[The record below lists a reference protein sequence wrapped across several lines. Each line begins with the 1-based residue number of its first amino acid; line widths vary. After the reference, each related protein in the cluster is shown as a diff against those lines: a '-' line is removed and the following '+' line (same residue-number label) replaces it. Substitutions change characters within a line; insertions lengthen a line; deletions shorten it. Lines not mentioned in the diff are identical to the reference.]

1 MSLTKATYSM
11 ISGAPVN
18 VFDYMTA
25 AQIADVQA
33 GTLAVDVTASI
44 NAAINAAKQIS
55 GQVYVPSGKYSIAPD
70 SLLITGV
77 DGLSIIGEN
86 HGFGTYNN
94 LPQFVCS
101 GAGAYL
107 LRLQSSSG
115 SGVYHVYIENIV
127 FDGKANVTDVISFSP
142 IVGEELTF
150 GQFKFC
156 EFVNVSPA
164 GGLVSNYT
172 ASAIFA
178 ESALWT
184 FEDCGFACNGGAG
197 NQGVAVKLNNYGAW
211 GWVFNRCHF
220 DTQTYPCHFQM
231 TAGEATL
238 NNCIFDNTAA
248 GSSDIQFYNS
258 AGLTLNNC
266 ISGTN
271 PAPFLISYNKSTTG
285 KYDNYP
291 LNINNC
297 AMHSVYAGANA
308 IQLSAPNP
316 VYINGFYG
324 SNVLLN
330 GAPIIANIQNAEY
343 IYQTNKTATQLL
355 VQGPAITQNALAL
368 ASNDVTTFL
377 QVNVNSSTGVG
388 ISSYKPS
395 VGYMPYQISSSTFG
409 LSSGVPSYANNAAAI
424 AGGLAIGTFYRNGD
438 ALQIVH

>member
-33 GTLAVDVTASI
+33 GTLAIDVTAAV
-44 NAAINAAKQIS
+44 NAAINAAKQAN

-77 DGLSIIGEN
+77 DGLSIIGQN
-86 HGFGTYNN
+86 HGFGTYDN

-107 LRLQSSSG
+107 LRLQSLVG
-115 SGVYHVYIENIV
+115 SDVYNVYIENIL
-127 FDGKANVTDVISFSP
+127 FDGQANVTDVVSFAAR
-142 IVGEELTF
+142 IGGEVTY

-156 EFVNVSPA
+156 QFRNVKPT

-172 ASAIFA
+172 QSSVFA

-184 FEDCGFACNGGAG
+184 FEDCGFESNGTAG
-197 NQGVAVKLNNYGAW
+197 NQGVAVKISNYGAW

-220 DTQTYPCHFQM
+220 DTQTSPCHFQM

-238 NNCIFDNTAA
+238 NNCVFDNTPT

-266 ISGTN
+266 GSGTN
-271 PAPFLISYNKSTTG
+271 PAPFLISYAKTTSG

-291 LNINNC
+291 LYINNC
-297 AMHSVYAGANA
+297 SMQSTQAGTNA
-308 IQLSAPNP
+308 VELASQSP
-316 VYINGFYG
+316 VYVNGFYG
-324 SNVLLN
+324 SNILFTA
-330 GAPIIANIQNAEY
+330 APAIANIQNAKY
-343 IYQTNKTATQLL
+343 FYQTNRTATQVV
-355 VQGPAITQNALAL
+355 VQGTAATQDVQTL
-368 ASNDVTTFL
+368 ASNDLTTFS
-377 QVNVNSSTGVG
+377 QTNVSATSGTSVSVYKTGVG
-388 ISSYKPS
+388 NL
-395 VGYMPYQISSSTFG
+395 PYGIAASKFS
-409 LSSGVPSYANNAAAI
+409 LLNGVPSYVNNAAAL
-424 AGGLAIGTFYRNGD
+424 AGGLVAGDFYRNGD
-438 ALQIVH
+438 VLQIVH

>member
-18 VFDYMTA
+18 VFDYMTP

-33 GTLAVDVTASI
+33 GTLLLDVTAAVF
-44 NAAINAAKQIS
+44 AAINAAKQIS

-70 SLLITGV
+70 SLLITAA
-77 DGLSIIGEN
+77 DGLAIIGAN
-86 HGFGTYNN
+86 HGFGTYLNT
-94 LPQFVCS
+94 PEFVCNGPGS
-101 GAGAYL
+101 YL
-107 LRLQSSSG
+107 LRLESIVG
-115 SGVYHVYIENIV
+115 ADVYNVYVENIV
-127 FDGKANVTDVISFSP
+127 FDGKAQVTDVISFKP
-142 IVGEELTF
+142 RVGGEVTY

-156 EFVNVSPA
+156 EFLNVKPF
-164 GGLVSNYT
+164 GGLVSNYVT
-172 ASAIFA
+172 DAVFA
-178 ESALWT
+178 EASIWT

-220 DTQTYPCHFQM
+220 DTATFPCHFQM
-231 TAGEATL
+231 RAGEATL
-238 NNCIFDNTAA
+238 NHCIFDNTAV

-297 AMHSVYAGANA
+297 AMHSVYAGADA

-324 SNVLLN
+324 SNVFLY

-355 VQGPAITQNALAL
+355 VQGPAITQDALAL

-377 QVNVNSSTGVG
+377 QVNVDSSTGVG

-395 VGYMPYQISSSTFG
+395 AGDMPYQISSSTFG
-409 LSSGVPSYANNAAAI
+409 LSSGVPSYADNAAAI
-424 AGGLAIGTFYRNGD
+424 AGGLAIGTFYRTVD
-438 ALQIVH
+438 TLKIVH